1 MSEQETRQLREDLL
15 KGLDIT
21 FDKLVE
27 QKKRKNEPLAFSNK
41 GNVVQVDASKLEN
54 K

>member
-21 FDKLVE
+21 FDKLVA
-27 QKKRKNEPLAFSNK
+27 QKKLNNEPLAFSNK
-41 GNVVQVDASKLEN
+41 GNVVQVDATKLEN

>member
-1 MSEQETRQLREDLL
+1 MSEQETRQLRETLL

-27 QKKRKNEPLAFSNK
+27 QKKRNNEPLAFSNK
-41 GNVVQVDASKLEN
+41 GNVVQVDARQLEN

>member
-1 MSEQETRQLREDLL
+1 MSEQETRQLRETLL

-27 QKKRKNEPLAFSNK
+27 QKKQTK
-41 GNVVQVDASKLEN
+41 GTWYRLTPDS
-54 K
+54 

>member
-1 MSEQETRQLREDLL
+1 MSEQETRQFRENLL

-27 QKKRKNEPLAFSNK
+27 QKKQKNEPLAFSNK
-41 GNVVQVDASKLEN
+41 GNVVQVDAKQLEN

>member
-1 MSEQETRQLREDLL
+1 MSEQETRQLRENLL

-27 QKKRKNEPLAFSNK
+27 QKKRNNEPLAFSNK
-41 GNVVQVDASKLEN
+41 GNVVQVDARQLEN